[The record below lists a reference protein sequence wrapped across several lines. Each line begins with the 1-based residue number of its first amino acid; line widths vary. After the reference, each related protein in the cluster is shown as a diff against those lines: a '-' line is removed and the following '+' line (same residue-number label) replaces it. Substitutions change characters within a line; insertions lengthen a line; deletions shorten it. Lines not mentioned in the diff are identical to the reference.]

1 MDKENE
7 AQGKGIVVGVSLL
20 QIRGADAVS
29 DGRRWFDGHSS
40 ERDKS
45 HKQARWKQ
53 GCRNCPMQQQ
63 QLKHTHKK
71 GHLVND
77 TQDATSDLTGI
88 QETKLFQ
95 FSDVVSQAEDCELI
109 CVGEE
114 AERGAGG

>member
-1 MDKENE
+1 MQCLTGGDGLMDTALSETRATE
-7 AQGKGIVVGVSLL
+7 EPQTGQMETGL
-20 QIRGADAVS
+20 QELPYATTT
-29 DGRRWFDGHSS
+29 
-40 ERDKS
+40 
-45 HKQARWKQ
+45 
-53 GCRNCPMQQQ
+53 
-63 QLKHTHKK
+63 HTHTQK

-77 TQDATSDLTGI
+77 TQDVTSDLTGI

>member
-1 MDKENE
+1 MQCLTGGDGLMDTALSETRATNRPDGNR
-7 AQGKGIVVGVSLL
+7 AAGIALCNNNNS
-20 QIRGADAVS
+20 
-29 DGRRWFDGHSS
+29 
-40 ERDKS
+40 
-45 HKQARWKQ
+45 
-53 GCRNCPMQQQ
+53 NT
-63 QLKHTHKK
+63 HTKK

-95 FSDVVSQAEDCELI
+95 FSDVVSQAEDCEFI

>member
-1 MDKENE
+1 MET
-7 AQGKGIVVGVSLL
+7 GL
-20 QIRGADAVS
+20 QELPYATTTT
-29 DGRRWFDGHSS
+29 
-40 ERDKS
+40 
-45 HKQARWKQ
+45 QT
-53 GCRNCPMQQQ
+53 
-63 QLKHTHKK
+63 HTHKK